1 MTDEQQQLPDHLRLA
16 VDECLD
22 MIQRQMEDPHVYDN
36 NTQEALD
43 KISAYAAMFKTESAW
58 CSLRG
63 QRTRATFFNKHCE
76 ALEYMINSLKYKIR
90 VVTNL

>member
-1 MTDEQQQLPDHLRLA
+1 MAEELSEDVQAA
-16 VDECLD
+16 VADALN
-22 MIQRQMEDPHVYDN
+22 MIQEQARNPHVYDH

-58 CSLRG
+58 CSLNG

-76 ALEYMINSLKYKIR
+76 ALEFMINSLKYKIR
-90 VVTNL
+90 VITNS